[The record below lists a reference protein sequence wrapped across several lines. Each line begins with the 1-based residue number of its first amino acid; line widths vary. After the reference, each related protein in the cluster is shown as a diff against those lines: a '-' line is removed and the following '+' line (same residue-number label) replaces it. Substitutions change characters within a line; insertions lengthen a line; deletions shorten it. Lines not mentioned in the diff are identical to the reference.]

1 MADSLSE
8 KGIMRN
14 KRKLTKRDQKLQSSF
29 RKGRAKATTERDM
42 SINVSLM
49 LHHRMQQLV
58 NMIRTRKYRRS
69 AEIQDEITKL
79 YR

>member
-14 KRKLTKRDQKLQSSF
+14 KRKLTKRDKKLQSSF
-29 RKGRAKATTERDM
+29 RRGQAKATTERDM

-69 AEIQDEITKL
+69 PEI
-79 YR
+79 